1 MWLSFHLT
9 KSVINTRTKEKP
21 THEVGFSFALLWE
34 IRTEVRIRGESRVL
48 GISSLFIF
56 IKNAVSCQ
64 ARHFVAGFAELATVF
79 YFIRKPSHRL
89 ASPLLLSAIH
99 SASLYYS
106 GRSRASRAYHG
117 HARFACSLASA
128 LTTAHCRYQ
137 PFAGK
142 SVITTLFVSAPAI
155 VAVVSG
161 YKNLVGRR
169 GFSLGLTYAHMP
181 WQLM

>member
-1 MWLSFHLT
+1 M
-9 KSVINTRTKEKP
+9 
-21 THEVGFSFALLWE
+21 GFSFELLWE

-56 IKNAVSCQ
+56 IKMPYP
-64 ARHFVAGFAELATVF
+64 ARRATSSRASLSSRRFF

-99 SASLYYS
+99 SASLCYS

-161 YKNLVGRR
+161 SKNLVGRR
-169 GFSLGLTYAHMP
+169 GFSLCLTYAHMP